1 MVALFEVK
9 ETVLKYL
16 KGVGLIIVTLCFL
29 SGCAVN
35 PVTGRNELALMNV
48 STEQE
53 IELGGK
59 SYGQALQKMGGV
71 YPDLALN
78 RYVNQ
83 VGQRLARIS
92 HRPELSYQF
101 KVLNNS
107 SPNAFALPGGFIAI
121 TRGLLL
127 SMENEAQL
135 AAVLGHEIGHVTARH
150 SVQEMQRSSL
160 LSAGAGLVGAL
171 AGDSGYAGLANQIG
185 GLTTHLL
192 SKRYSRDQEF
202 EADHLGVDYL
212 ARSGYSVN
220 GAIGLQQV
228 FINRLAEGSRSD
240 WMTGLFQT
248 HPFSADRLQA
258 NRDYI
263 AKRYPGANRTF
274 GEEGSAYQISIATLI
289 QTQEAYKLYDQAKVA
304 EKNGQIDLAVEMY
317 HKAMQQ
323 APDHGL
329 LLTALGMAY
338 LRKEDMVP
346 ARRYLIK
353 SVNADPD
360 YFQSRMGLG
369 YIYLTNG
376 RSADAAQQLIK
387 SVKLLPT
394 VQGVFLL
401 AEAEA
406 DQGNKSKAAQLYQ
419 AVVQA
424 DSNGKL
430 GKEAAQRLRSL
441 NQ

>member
-1 MVALFEVK
+1 M
-9 ETVLKYL
+9 KYL
-16 KGVGLIIVTLCFL
+16 KWVGLVCISLLFL

-48 STEQE
+48 STAQE
-53 IELGGK
+53 VELGRQ
-59 SYGQALQKMGGV
+59 SYAQALQKMGGI
-71 YPDLALN
+71 YPNQDLN
-78 RYVNQ
+78 RYIDQ
-83 VGQRLARIS
+83 VGQRLARTS
-92 HRPELSYQF
+92 HRPELNYQF
-101 KVLNNS
+101 NVLNNS

-127 SMENEAQL
+127 SIENEAQL

-160 LSAGAGLVGAL
+160 LNAGAGLIGTLSV
-171 AGDSGYAGLANQIG
+171 DSGYGGLANQIG
-185 GLTTHLL
+185 GLTATLL

-202 EADHLGVDYL
+202 EADHLGIDYL

-220 GAIGLQQV
+220 GAVGLQQV
-228 FINRLAEGSRSD
+228 FMNKLGEGSRSD

-258 NRDYI
+258 SKNYI
-263 AKRYPGANRTF
+263 NKRYPGANRAF
-274 GEEGSAYQISIATLI
+274 GEDSGAYQNSIAVLVETRD
-289 QTQEAYKLYDQAKVA
+289 AYHLYDQAKVA
-304 EKNGQIDLAVEMY
+304 EQNGQIDLAIEMY

-329 LLTALGMAY
+329 LLTSLGMAY

-353 SVNADPD
+353 AVNADPD

-369 YIYLTNG
+369 YIYLMNN
-376 RSADAAQQLIK
+376 RSADAAKHFAK

-394 VQGVFLL
+394 VQGAFLL

-406 DQGNKSKAAQLYQ
+406 DQGHSSQAVTLYR

-424 DSNGKL
+424 DKNGKL
-430 GKEAAQRLRSL
+430 GKEAAQRLRNL
-441 NQ
+441 KQ

>member
-1 MVALFEVK
+1 
-9 ETVLKYL
+9 LKYL
-16 KGVGLIIVTLCFL
+16 KWTGLILVCLLFL

-48 STEQE
+48 STQQE

-71 YPDLALN
+71 YPDQALN
-78 RYVNQ
+78 RYVDQ
-83 VGQRLARIS
+83 IGQRLAKNS
-92 HRPELSYQF
+92 HRPELKYQF

-127 SMENEAQL
+127 SIENEAQL

-160 LSAGAGLVGAL
+160 LNAGAGLVGAL
-171 AGDSGYAGLANQIG
+171 AGDSGYSGLANQIG
-185 GLTTHLL
+185 GLTANLL

-202 EADHLGVDYL
+202 EADLLGVDYL

-220 GAIGLQQV
+220 GAVGLQHV
-228 FINRLAEGSRSD
+228 FINKLGGESRSN

-248 HPFSADRLQA
+248 HPFSAERLQA
-258 NRDYI
+258 NKNYI
-263 AKRYPGANRTF
+263 TKRYPAANRTF
-274 GEEGSAYQISIATLI
+274 GEDASAYQNRIAALV
-289 QTQEAYKLYDQAKVA
+289 QSQDAYKLYDQAKVA
-304 EKNGQIDLAVEMY
+304 EQKGQIDLAVEMY

-329 LLTALGMAY
+329 LLTSLGMAY
-338 LRKEDMVP
+338 LRKEDIVP
-346 ARRYLIK
+346 ARRYFLKAIK
-353 SVNADPD
+353 ADPD

-369 YIYLTNG
+369 YIYLANG
-376 RSADAAQQLIK
+376 RSADAAQQLEK
-387 SVKLLPT
+387 SVKLFPT

-406 DQGNKSKAAQLYQ
+406 DQGNNSKAVALYQ
-419 AVVQA
+419 VVVQA
-424 DSNGKL
+424 DPSGKL
-430 GKEAAQRLRSL
+430 GKEAVQRLRSL
-441 NQ
+441 N

>member
-1 MVALFEVK
+1 MRYFEWM
-9 ETVLKYL
+9 
-16 KGVGLIIVTLCFL
+16 GLIIMSLWFL
-29 SGCAVN
+29 SGCAMN

-48 STEQE
+48 STAQE
-53 IELGGK
+53 VELGSQ
-59 SYGQALQKMGGV
+59 SYAQALQKMGGV
-71 YPDLALN
+71 YPDQGLN
-78 RYVNQ
+78 RYVDQ
-83 VGQRLARIS
+83 VGQRLARTS
-92 HRPELSYQF
+92 HRPELSYRF
-101 KVLNNS
+101 NVLNNS

-127 SMENEAQL
+127 SLENEAQL

-160 LSAGAGLVGAL
+160 LNAGAGLIGTL
-171 AGDSGYAGLANQIG
+171 AADSGYGGLANQIG
-185 GLTTHLL
+185 GLTATLL

-202 EADHLGVDYL
+202 EADHLGIDYL

-220 GAIGLQQV
+220 GAVGLQQV
-228 FINRLAEGSRSD
+228 FMNKLGEGSRSD

-248 HPFSADRLQA
+248 HPFSVDRLQA
-258 NRDYI
+258 NKNYI
-263 AKRYPGANRTF
+263 AKRYPGADRSF
-274 GEEGSAYQISIATLI
+274 GEDSGAYQKSIASLVKTRD
-289 QTQEAYKLYDQAKVA
+289 AYRLYDQAKVA
-304 EKNGQIDLAVEMY
+304 EQNGQIDLAVEMY

-329 LLTALGMAY
+329 LLTSLGMAY
-338 LRKEDMVP
+338 LRKEDLVP

-353 SVNADPD
+353 AVNADPD

-369 YIYLTNG
+369 YIYLANG
-376 RSADAAQQLIK
+376 RSVDAAKHLAE

-394 VQGVFLL
+394 VQGTFLL

-406 DQGNKSKAAQLYQ
+406 DQGHSRKAAALYQ

-424 DSNGKL
+424 DINGKL
-430 GKEAAQRLRSL
+430 GKEAAQRLRKL